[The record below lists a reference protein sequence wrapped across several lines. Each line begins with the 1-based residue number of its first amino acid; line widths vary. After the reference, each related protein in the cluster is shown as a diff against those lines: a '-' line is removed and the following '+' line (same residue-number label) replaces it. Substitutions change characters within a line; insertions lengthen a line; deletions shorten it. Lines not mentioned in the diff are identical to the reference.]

1 MNDVTVVT
9 SVTYPSPE
17 SLALVADV
25 QYHEPYLSAALNRKF
40 RGIVDPGFYAGFFP
54 KPGGGMNLLITS
66 VDGDK
71 TAGAASVNIGE
82 FYQVTIQQRKDISL
96 ALSAGKKYAIVLKGR
111 YLLGED
117 SYQVNTASHIHAAEF
132 VARTYTDSYQLGD
145 GELLVCTVNIPAGV
159 SAITK
164 EMIDVSDRIDLAIG
178 IEISDSVTS
187 TRSDVA
193 ASSLAVKKAYDLAKS
208 KYTAQDAST
217 TQKGLVQLSSAT
229 NSDSETMAATP
240 KAVKSVK
247 ELADT
252 KAPIES
258 PSLTGTPTAPTAA
271 QGTNSTQIANTAF
284 VKAAITALINGAP
297 GTLDTLKE
305 IAAAI
310 NNDPNFSTTIN
321 NALALKAPLA
331 SPAFTGTPTVP
342 TASQGTNSTQIAN
355 TAFVKA
361 AITALINGAPGT
373 LDTLKEIAA
382 AINNDPNFSTT
393 INNALALK
401 APLASPALTGIPT
414 APTAAQGTN
423 NTQIATT
430 AYVRAAI
437 SALVG
442 SSPEALDTLNEL
454 AAALGNDPNFATTM
468 TNALAG
474 KQPLDATLTALAGL
488 ATGANKL
495 PYFTGTDTVSQ
506 TDLTSVGR
514 DILAKTSTLAVIQY
528 LGLREIGTS
537 GEKIPLLSTANTW
550 SSQQTFKGKTAFS
563 AAATFSAG
571 IAGAIEPE
579 KIGDQTVDLNNL
591 TISSDVGAIKYYYCP
606 TFGGG
611 ANITN
616 KPDGVNGNFLLRVES
631 TRKVSASDYANMQT
645 LISND
650 TKRIYVRFVVNGS
663 WAAWSQVVV
672 SGWGQDVSVKS
683 LSAVALSGSL
693 TGNASTATK
702 LQTARTI
709 GGVSFDGSANID
721 LPGVNKAGNQS
732 TTGNAATAT
741 KLQTVR
747 TIGGVSFDGSANIDL
762 PGVNKAG
769 NQSTTGN
776 AATATKL
783 QTARTINGVKF
794 DGSANISIPTITSR
808 GRVTAL
814 TDTTQ
819 GVATGLQM
827 YEAYNNS
834 YPTAYGNVLHMKGA
848 SAAGEGELLIGWS
861 GTSGAHAPVFIR
873 SRRDHTDAAWS
884 AWAQV
889 YTSRDSIPGVNATGN
904 QNTTGNA
911 ATATK
916 LQTARTIGGVSFDGT
931 ANINLP
937 GVNVAGNQNTS
948 GNAATATKLQ
958 TARTINGVSFDGSK
972 NIELTP
978 RSIGTINSTTMS
990 FSGGAGWFK
999 LATVTMPQASSV
1011 VYISLIGSSGYNV
1024 NSPMQAGI
1032 SELVLRAGNGNPKGL
1047 TGALWRRT
1055 SVGFTNFAWV
1065 NTSGDTYDVYVE
1077 IGNFATGV
1085 NIQWDY
1091 TSNASVTIHTS
1102 PSYTANKPTGLTD
1115 GTVYVIYSSHIKPT
1129 ATDVGALPITGGN
1142 LNGGLTATG
1151 EIISKSANGLRI
1163 AYGNYGFFI
1172 RNDGSHT
1179 YFMLTDSGNSLG
1191 TFNRLRPLIINNAN
1205 GTVTIGNGLNV
1216 TGGINGSLN
1225 GNAAT
1230 ATKLQTERTI
1240 GGVSFDGSANI
1251 DLPGVNK
1258 AGNQSTTGNAA
1269 TATKLQTARTIGGV
1283 SFDGSANINLPGVN
1297 IAGNQNT
1304 TGNAATATKLQT
1316 ARTINGVKFD
1326 GSANIT
1332 LTAANL
1338 GLSDSSGYVGRL
1350 VNTRVFTSSGTYTPT
1365 PGTKRIRVT
1374 ITGGGGGGG
1383 GCKAISNNET
1393 FFGAGGGAGGTIISI
1408 MTPTQNSYPVTIG
1421 AGGAGGVSAT
1431 NGTSGGNS
1439 VFASLIAP
1447 GGAGGGKVGVTNTNG
1462 GNGGVPSTGDI
1473 RITGGHGGDGQSG
1486 NIGVSGEGGTSHWGG
1501 GGRAGA
1507 GGGVSGKAY
1516 GSGGGGAYDDGYSG
1530 TSMTGGKGAAG
1541 ICIIEEFA

>member
-284 VKAAITALINGAP
+284 VKAA
-297 GTLDTLKE
+297 
-305 IAAAI
+305 
-310 NNDPNFSTTIN
+310 
-321 NALALKAPLA
+321 
-331 SPAFTGTPTVP
+331 V
-342 TASQGTNSTQIAN
+342 
-355 TAFVKA
+355 
-361 AITALINGAPGT
+361 TALINGAPGT

-579 KIGDQTVDLNNL
+579 AIDGRAIDLNDLIIAN
-591 TISSDVGAIKYYYCP
+591 TEAGSVKYYQCK
-606 TFGGG
+606 TVAGG

-616 KPDGVNGNFLLRVES
+616 KPDGVSGNFLVRVES
-631 TRKVSASDYANMQT
+631 IRKTTGSDYANMQT
-645 LISND
+645 LINSD
-650 TKRIYVRFVVNGS
+650 TKRIYVRLVVNGN
-663 WAAWSQVVV
+663 WTAWSQVVV

-741 KLQTVR
+741 KLQTAR

-769 NQSTTGN
+769 NQS
-776 AATATKL
+776 
-783 QTARTINGVKF
+783 
-794 DGSANISIPTITSR
+794 
-808 GRVTAL
+808 
-814 TDTTQ
+814 
-819 GVATGLQM
+819 
-827 YEAYNNS
+827 
-834 YPTAYGNVLHMKGA
+834 
-848 SAAGEGELLIGWS
+848 
-861 GTSGAHAPVFIR
+861 
-873 SRRDHTDAAWS
+873 
-884 AWAQV
+884 
-889 YTSRDSIPGVNATGN
+889 
-904 QNTTGNA
+904 
-911 ATATK
+911 
-916 LQTARTIGGVSFDGT
+916 
-931 ANINLP
+931 
-937 GVNVAGNQNTS
+937 
-948 GNAATATKLQ
+948 
-958 TARTINGVSFDGSK
+958 
-972 NIELTP
+972 
-978 RSIGTINSTTMS
+978 
-990 FSGGAGWFK
+990 
-999 LATVTMPQASSV
+999 
-1011 VYISLIGSSGYNV
+1011 
-1024 NSPMQAGI
+1024 
-1032 SELVLRAGNGNPKGL
+1032 
-1047 TGALWRRT
+1047 
-1055 SVGFTNFAWV
+1055 
-1065 NTSGDTYDVYVE
+1065 
-1077 IGNFATGV
+1077 
-1085 NIQWDY
+1085 
-1091 TSNASVTIHTS
+1091 
-1102 PSYTANKPTGLTD
+1102 
-1115 GTVYVIYSSHIKPT
+1115 
-1129 ATDVGALPITGGN
+1129 
-1142 LNGGLTATG
+1142 
-1151 EIISKSANGLRI
+1151 
-1163 AYGNYGFFI
+1163 
-1172 RNDGSHT
+1172 
-1179 YFMLTDSGNSLG
+1179 
-1191 TFNRLRPLIINNAN
+1191 
-1205 GTVTIGNGLNV
+1205 
-1216 TGGINGSLN
+1216 
-1225 GNAAT
+1225 
-1230 ATKLQTERTI
+1230 
-1240 GGVSFDGSANI
+1240 
-1251 DLPGVNK
+1251 
-1258 AGNQSTTGNAA
+1258 
-1269 TATKLQTARTIGGV
+1269 
-1283 SFDGSANINLPGVN
+1283 
-1297 IAGNQNT
+1297 T

-1383 GCKAISNNET
+1383 GCQATSNNET

-1421 AGGAGGVSAT
+1421 AGGGGGVGAT
-1431 NGTSGGNS
+1431 NGLKGGDS
-1439 VFASLIAP
+1439 SFGTVIAP
-1447 GGAGGGKVGVTNTNG
+1447 GGEGGGKVGVTNTNG
-1462 GNGGVPSTGDI
+1462 GNGGAPNTGDV
-1473 RITGGHGGDGQSG
+1473 RIIGGHGGDGQSG
-1486 NIGVSGEGGTSHWGG
+1486 NISVSGEGGSSFWGG

-1507 GGGVSGKAY
+1507 GGGVIGRAY
-1516 GSGGGGAYDDGYSG
+1516 GSGGGGAYDAGYSG